1 MHELERAKCWALRT
15 CERERTHFFI
25 FLDPET
31 DQFMICAHEYVL
43 TGQTHAWVNPTWIL
57 WSTLWGDVQWNHLR
71 RVYEEGA
78 GAWCF

>member
-1 MHELERAKCWALRT
+1 MHELEHAKCWALRT

-31 DQFMICAHEYVL
+31 GKFEGCPHGSILSDQLY
-43 TGQTHAWVNPTWIL
+43 AWVNPAWIV

-71 RVYEEGA
+71 RVYEEEVT
-78 GAWCF
+78 AWSF